1 LLVLYAR
8 TSEHNKYIVRLANKL
23 SDMHGLRS
31 PCMRSA
37 VLALR
42 GPMLAVYPQAS
53 IRHLAGRG
61 PDSYLVFV
69 ISSSN
74 TLVKTF
80 KKRLIKTSV
89 KVFGIKEAFNRFSLI
104 ATYLISNHVFHPFF
118 NRS

>member
-23 SDMHGLRS
+23 SGMHGLRS

-61 PDSYLVFV
+61 PDNIITLRDNTPLSFPSYYYALF
-69 ISSSN
+69 
-74 TLVKTF
+74 LYL
-80 KKRLIKTSV
+80 RL
-89 KVFGIKEAFNRFSLI
+89 SLLGYSANI
-104 ATYLISNHVFHPFF
+104 FILNLIIITN
-118 NRS
+118 